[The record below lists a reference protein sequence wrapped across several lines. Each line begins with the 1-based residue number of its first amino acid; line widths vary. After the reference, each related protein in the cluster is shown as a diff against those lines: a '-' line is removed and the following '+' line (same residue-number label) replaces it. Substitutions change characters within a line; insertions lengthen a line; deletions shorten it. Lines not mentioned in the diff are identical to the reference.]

1 VTQESTAR
9 VQPWLLVGA
18 STVVIAWG
26 GNQFLP
32 LMQMYRALF
41 DYSQFEVDV
50 LLAFYIVGIIPGFA
64 LAGPLSDRH
73 GRKPVMVAG
82 LALGIVGS
90 ALLAVTSSSLIGMC
104 LGRTVSGL
112 SVAAGMVV
120 GSSWIKEHS
129 QLEGRGEAGAR
140 RAAIALSLGF
150 AGGAGVAGALAQWG
164 PMPTVLPYLVH
175 GSASLLAWIAH
186 VRAPETSPCT
196 QSSRAL
202 LANLRVP
209 RDGRAV
215 FWRTIVPLA
224 PWVFAAPT
232 LSFAVGPSLVGSR
245 LSGMDVAFAAA
256 AAVVT
261 LLVGTATQ
269 LFSRRLVLAL
279 RGHAMSAGVLV
290 CCAGAVL
297 LSLAADDGDLWPVA
311 VAAPVFG
318 LGYGLTMV
326 AGLTAVQALATP
338 QTLAGVTAVFY
349 ALTYVGFLL
358 PAALA
363 AAAAAVD
370 MRMLL
375 LAVAAAGVLT
385 AAVSSASL
393 RRLGRGQ

>member
-1 VTQESTAR
+1 MTQESTAR
-9 VQPWLLVGA
+9 ARPWLLVGA

-50 LLAFYIVGIIPGFA
+50 LLAFYIVGIFPGFA

-82 LALGIVGS
+82 LALGILGS

-150 AGGAGVAGALAQWG
+150 AGG
-164 PMPTVLPYLVH
+164 
-175 GSASLLAWIAH
+175 
-186 VRAPETSPCT
+186 
-196 QSSRAL
+196 
-202 LANLRVP
+202 
-209 RDGRAV
+209 
-215 FWRTIVPLA
+215 
-224 PWVFAAPT
+224 
-232 LSFAVGPSLVGSR
+232 
-245 LSGMDVAFAAA
+245 
-256 AAVVT
+256 
-261 LLVGTATQ
+261 
-269 LFSRRLVLAL
+269 
-279 RGHAMSAGVLV
+279 AGVLV

-363 AAAAAVD
+363 AVAGAVD
-370 MRMLL
+370 MRILL
-375 LAVAAAGVLT
+375 LAVAAVGVLT
-385 AAVSSASL
+385 AAASSASL
-393 RRLGRGQ
+393 RGLGRGQ

>member
-1 VTQESTAR
+1 MTRESPAR
-9 VQPWLLVGA
+9 ARPWPLVAA

-41 DYSQFEVDV
+41 GYSQFEVDV
-50 LLAFYIVGIIPGFA
+50 LLGFYIVGIIPGFA

-82 LALGIVGS
+82 LVLGILGS
-90 ALLAVTSSSLIGMC
+90 AVLAMTSDSLIGMC

-120 GSSWIKEHS
+120 GTSWIKEHS
-129 QLEGRGEAGAR
+129 QLEGHGEAGAR

-164 PMPTVLPYLVH
+164 PLPTMLPYLVH
-175 GSASLLAWIAH
+175 GTASVLAGIAL
-186 VRAPETSPCT
+186 VRTPETSPCT
-196 QSSRAL
+196 QSSRSL

-209 RDGRAV
+209 RDGRVV
-215 FWRTIVPLA
+215 FWRVIAPLA

-245 LSGMDVAFAAA
+245 LSGMTVAFAAA

-261 LLVGTATQ
+261 LMVGTATQ
-269 LFSRRLVLAL
+269 LVSRRIVLAL
-279 RGHAMSAGVLV
+279 RGHAMSVGVLV

-297 LSLAADDGDLWPVA
+297 LSLAADDGSLWLVA
-311 VAAPVFG
+311 VAAPVLGF
-318 LGYGLTMV
+318 GYGLTMV
-326 AGLTAVQALATP
+326 SGLSSVQALARP
-338 QTLAGVTAVFY
+338 DDLAGVTAVFY

-363 AAAAAVD
+363 AAAGSVD
-370 MRMLL
+370 MRILL
-375 LAVAAAGVLT
+375 LAVAVVGVLT
-385 AAVSSASL
+385 AAASSASL
-393 RRLGRGQ
+393 RGLGRGQ

>member
-175 GSASLLAWIAH
+175 GSASLLAWIAL

-326 AGLTAVQALATP
+326 AGLTAV
-338 QTLAGVTAVFY
+338 FY